1 MINVDVRVKK
11 SYNVWNP
18 ATCNCENGKNSASI
32 IDDSV
37 IMSDETID
45 KKVPKIKLKIATWK
59 TQNLYILLEFLLI
72 AIALLIAVSIYC
84 YLI

>member
-1 MINVDVRVKK
+1 MTEEVVTQINGGIMINIDVSVKK

-18 ATCNCENGKNSASI
+18 ASCNCENGKNSASI

-45 KKVPKIKLKIATWK
+45 KKVPR
-59 TQNLYILLEFLLI
+59 N
-72 AIALLIAVSIYC
+72 
-84 YLI
+84 